1 MDKNPKRKP
10 NRLPLFDYGQNGV
23 YFITICTHN
32 KQNLFWKC
40 CRDNPCGCPNDPPIV
55 EYTLLGQIAIANIKA
70 LEERFPIK
78 IENFVVMPN
87 HIHLLLYLENFGE
100 RTAAR
105 AVPTI
110 PQIVGAYKSIV
121 STQYL
126 LHCKGNNT
134 TMGNLWQRSYFDH
147 IIRNEKDFRVKWIYI
162 ENNIAE
168 WTKDE
173 YY

>member
-1 MDKNPKRKP
+1 MDNLPKRKH
-10 NRLPLFDYGQNGV
+10 NRLPLFDYSQNGV

-32 KQNLFWKC
+32 KQNLFWKG
-40 CRDNPCGCPNDPPIV
+40 CRDNPCGCPSDPPVV

-70 LEERFPIK
+70 LEERFPVK

-87 HIHLLLYLENFGE
+87 HIHLLLYLDNFGE

-105 AVPTI
+105 AVPTVS
-110 PQIVGAYKSIV
+110 QIVSAYKSIV
-121 STQYL
+121 ANQYL
-126 LHCKGNNT
+126 ECCKKENIA
-134 TMGNLWQRSYFDH
+134 MGNLWQRSFYDH
-147 IIRNEKDFRVKWIYI
+147 IIRNKNDYLIKWNYI
-162 ENNIAE
+162 QNNIAE